1 MELKRVLFSFNP
13 IKWKGCWFMTANS
26 VHHLKRNTILYF
38 VRHAESPYEEG
49 RERTRGLSRQGL
61 ADALAV
67 KDRLLGEGIDLYI
80 SSPYER
86 AVRTIRDA
94 ADSAGREII
103 IEEDLREREIG
114 QIGHLSFQEAK
125 QRVYGDAA
133 FAFPG
138 GESSMEARHRAAQ
151 VVRKL
156 LDEHAGK
163 RIVIGT
169 HGDIMTL
176 TLGEFDLRF
185 DYAFWEST
193 SMPDIY
199 KTEWE
204 GETLRQVTRMWKE

>member
-1 MELKRVLFSFNP
+1 MRKAGNEHGDCPVRGWQTRLRSRTD
-13 IKWKGCWFMTANS
+13 CW
-26 VHHLKRNTILYF
+26 VK
-38 VRHAESPYEEG
+38 
-49 RERTRGLSRQGL
+49 
-61 ADALAV
+61 ALTC
-67 KDRLLGEGIDLYI
+67 
-80 SSPYER
+80 
-86 AVRTIRDA
+86 VRTIRDA
-94 ADSAGREII
+94 ADSAGKEII

-114 QIGHLSFQEAK
+114 QIGGLSFQEAK
-125 QRVYGDAA
+125 QKVYVDAA

-138 GESSMEARHRAAQ
+138 GESSLQARHRAAQ
-151 VVRKL
+151 VIRKL

-176 TLGEFDLRF
+176 MLGEFDLRF

-204 GETLRQVTRMWKE
+204 GEILRQVTRMWKE

>member
-1 MELKRVLFSFNP
+1 M
-13 IKWKGCWFMTANS
+13 IANS
-26 VHHLKRNTILYF
+26 VHHLKRSTILYF

-94 ADSAGREII
+94 ADTAGKEII

-114 QIGHLSFQEAK
+114 QIGALSFQDAK
-125 QRVYGDAA
+125 RRVYGDAA

-138 GESSMEARHRAAQ
+138 GESSLEARQRA
-151 VVRKL
+151 VRVIRKL
-156 LDEHAGK
+156 LEQHAGQ

-176 TLGEFDLRF
+176 MLGEFDSRF

-204 GETLRQVTRMWKE
+204 GETLRQVTRTWRE

>member
-1 MELKRVLFSFNP
+1 MN
-13 IKWKGCWFMTANS
+13 ANS
-26 VHHLKRNTILYF
+26 VQHHKRNTILYF

-49 RERTRGLSRQGL
+49 RERTRGLSRRGL

-67 KDRLLGEGIDLYI
+67 KDRLLGEAVDLYI

-94 ADSAGREII
+94 ADFAGKEII

-114 QIGHLSFQEAK
+114 QFGALSFQDAK
-125 QRVYGDAA
+125 RKVYGDAA

-138 GESSMEARHRAAQ
+138 GESSLEARERAAR
-151 VVRKL
+151 VIRKL
-156 LDEHAGK
+156 LDQHAGK

-176 TLGEFDLRF
+176 MLGEFDRRF

-199 KTEWE
+199 KTQWE
-204 GETLRQVTRMWKE
+204 EATLREVTRLWRE

>member
-1 MELKRVLFSFNP
+1 MIANPVQNLKRS
-13 IKWKGCWFMTANS
+13 
-26 VHHLKRNTILYF
+26 TILYF

-49 RERTRGLSRQGL
+49 RERTRGLSLQGL

-67 KDRLLGEGIDLYI
+67 KDRLLGEGIDLYV
-80 SSPYER
+80 SSPYDR
-86 AVRTIRDA
+86 AVRTIRNA
-94 ADSAGREII
+94 ADAAGREII

-114 QIGHLSFQEAK
+114 HIGNHSFQEAK
-125 QRVYGDAA
+125 RKVYGDAA

-138 GESSMEARHRAAQ
+138 GESSLEARQRA
-151 VVRKL
+151 VRVIRKL
-156 LDEHAGK
+156 LEQHAGQ

-169 HGDIMTL
+169 HGDIITL
-176 TLGEFDLRF
+176 MLGEFDSRF

-204 GETLRQVTRMWKE
+204 GETLRQVTRMWRE

>member
-1 MELKRVLFSFNP
+1 MIANPVQNLKRS
-13 IKWKGCWFMTANS
+13 
-26 VHHLKRNTILYF
+26 TILYF

-49 RERTRGLSRQGL
+49 RERTRGLSLQGL

-67 KDRLLGEGIDLYI
+67 KDRLLGEGIDLYV
-80 SSPYER
+80 SSPYDR
-86 AVRTIRDA
+86 AVRTIRNA
-94 ADSAGREII
+94 ADAAGREII

-114 QIGHLSFQEAK
+114 HIGNHSFQEAK
-125 QRVYGDAA
+125 RKVYGDAA

-138 GESSMEARHRAAQ
+138 GESSLEARQRA
-151 VVRKL
+151 VRVIRKL
-156 LDEHAGK
+156 LEQHAGQ

-176 TLGEFDLRF
+176 MLGEFDSRF

-204 GETLRQVTRMWKE
+204 GETLRQVTRMWRE